1 MSSCKYYKVTR
12 TRLTMPM
19 AIGGPVSFDI
29 IQMRYA
35 KKSWPT
41 PPTFIISFH

>member
-1 MSSCKYYKVTR
+1 MQ
-12 TRLTMPM
+12 M
-19 AIGGPVSFDI
+19 AVGGPFSFDI

-41 PPTFIISFH
+41 PPTFISFY